1 MVMTKISFKDLKQT
15 VFLDQIDY
23 CTRFGEGDEIADVKR
38 EFKSISN
45 IEDLANY
52 LCDWGYDLKNVYHYL
67 LSQVVKEPRKTIK
80 HKSRS
85 KNTKQRSKK

>member
-1 MVMTKISFKDLKQT
+1 MVMKKISFKDLKQT

-23 CTRFGEGDEIADVKR
+23 CTRFGEGDEISDVKR

-52 LCDWGYDLKNVYHYL
+52 LCDWGYDYKNVYHYL

-80 HKSRS
+80 HKSRN

>member
-1 MVMTKISFKDLKQT
+1 MIKISFKDLKQT

-23 CTRFGEGDEIADVKR
+23 ATRFGDWDEIEYIKR

-52 LCDWGYDLKNVYHYL
+52 LCDWGYDYKNVYHYL

>member
-23 CTRFGEGDEIADVKR
+23 TTRFGDWDEIEYIKR

-45 IEDLANY
+45 IEDLVNY
-52 LCDWGYDLKNVYHYL
+52 LCDWGYDYKNVYHYL

>member
-15 VFLDQIDY
+15 VLQDQIDY
-23 CTRFGEGDEIADVKR
+23 TTRFGEVMHVANVKR

-52 LCDWGYDLKNVYHYL
+52 LCDWGYDYKNVYHYL

>member
-1 MVMTKISFKDLKQT
+1 MVMKKISFKDLKQT

-23 CTRFGEGDEIADVKR
+23 CTRFGEGDEISDVKR

-45 IEDLANY
+45 IEDLVNY
-52 LCDWGYDLKNVYHYL
+52 LCDWGYDYKNVYHYL

-80 HKSRS
+80 HKSRN

>member
-1 MVMTKISFKDLKQT
+1 MTKISFKELKQI
-15 VFLDQIDY
+15 VLQDQIDY
-23 CTRFGEGDEIADVKR
+23 AARFGEVIHIANVKR

-52 LCDWGYDLKNVYHYL
+52 LCGWGYDYKNVYHYL
-67 LSQVVKEPRKTIK
+67 LSRVVKEPRKTIK

>member
-1 MVMTKISFKDLKQT
+1 MTKISFKELKQT
-15 VFLDQIDY
+15 VLQDQIDY
-23 CTRFGEGDEIADVKR
+23 AARFGEAIHIANVKR

-52 LCDWGYDLKNVYHYL
+52 LHGGLYDLKNVYHYL

>member
-1 MVMTKISFKDLKQT
+1 MIKISFKDLKQT
-15 VFLDQIDY
+15 VFLDQIDFY
-23 CTRFGEGDEIADVKR
+23 TRFGEGDEISDVKR

-52 LCDWGYDLKNVYHYL
+52 LCDWGYDYKNVYHYL

>member
-1 MVMTKISFKDLKQT
+1 MTKISFKDLKQT
-15 VFLDQIDY
+15 VLQDQIDY
-23 CTRFGEGDEIADVKR
+23 ATRFGEVMHVANVKR

-45 IEDLANY
+45 IEDLAQY
-52 LCDWGYDLKNVYHYL
+52 LHWDYENVYHYL